1 MSLAGVDA
9 VVDNVGTATWEHSLK
24 SAKRGGVVVINGSVS
39 GHMAETNL
47 VPIFVE
53 QLDVRGTIMGTL
65 DEMHDMMRFI
75 IANDITPEVGSMV
88 PMTEAREAICEM
100 VEGRMH
106 GKTVF
111 TR

>member
-1 MSLAGVDA
+1 M
-9 VVDNVGTATWEHSLK
+9 K
-24 SAKRGGVVVINGSVS
+24 SAKRGGVVVINGIIS

-65 DEMHDMMRFI
+65 AEVHDMMQFI
-75 IANDITPEVGSMV
+75 IKNNIVPEVGSV
-88 PMTEAREAICEM
+88 VSMTQAREAIREM
-100 VEGRMH
+100 YEGRTH